1 MNAHEARILVKQA
14 KEKEEKELQER
25 ASEVRALINEVIKEE
40 ATKGAQ
46 HVTVKIPADI
56 AGLVLDSLTF
66 DNFTYVNSGTEKFTI
81 SWQSH
86 ETTFFRRIT
95 SETSIDFFFCLWYSI
110 YRTNRREEKK

>member
-81 SWQSH
+81 SW
-86 ETTFFRRIT
+86 
-95 SETSIDFFFCLWYSI
+95 
-110 YRTNRREEKK
+110 